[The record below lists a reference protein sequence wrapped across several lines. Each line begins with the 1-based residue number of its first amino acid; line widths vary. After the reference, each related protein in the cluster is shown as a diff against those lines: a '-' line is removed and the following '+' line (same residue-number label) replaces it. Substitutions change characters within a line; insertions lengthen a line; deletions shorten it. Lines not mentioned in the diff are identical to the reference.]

1 MKPIL
6 ILYVPVIHKG
16 YIDLLGKYKNI
27 VDTIYL
33 IGDDIV
39 TKISPYKEI
48 RCIHASTVWDFLNHT
63 VTIPLFSSIE
73 IFSVESDPRT
83 FSGKEVITLSNEVC
97 SAFAAQY
104 LGAARSVTF
113 DSDFLQWDGSLV
125 YSRSNV
131 HYDRVSTDAYDQ
143 AIMDTAIHESK
154 KSSDWWRRVGAVVI
168 HSSFPKETTFLKT
181 HNTHVPHEYT
191 PYMNGDPRDFVEAG
205 KDSHL
210 TSALHAEQAI
220 IAAAA
225 RHGISLEGLSLYIT
239 TFPCPVCAKLIAA
252 SGIKKL
258 FYATG
263 HASLDGETV
272 LRSAGIEIILVQ

>member
-6 ILYVPVIHKG
+6 VLYVPVIHKG
-16 YIDLLGKYKNI
+16 YIDLLEKYRST
-27 VDTIYL
+27 VDAIYL

-39 TKISPYKEI
+39 AKISPYKEI

-63 VTIPLFSSIE
+63 VTIPPFSSIE
-73 IFSVESDPRT
+73 IFSGESNPQT
-83 FSGKEVITLSNEVC
+83 FAGKDVITLSNEVC

-104 LGAARSVTF
+104 LRAAQSVTF
-113 DSDFLQWDGSLV
+113 DSDFLQWDSSLV
-125 YSRSNV
+125 YSQSDV
-131 HYDRVSTDAYDQ
+131 HYDRISIDSYDQ
-143 AIMDTAIHESK
+143 MMMDTATHEAH
-154 KSSDWWRRVGAVVI
+154 KSSDWWRRVGAIVI
-168 HSSFPKETTFLKT
+168 NPSFPKETTFLKT
-181 HNTHVPHEYT
+181 HNTHVPHEYI
-191 PYMNGDPRDFVEAG
+191 PYMNGDPRDFIEAG
-205 KDSHL
+205 KDGYL
-210 TSALHAEQAI
+210 TSAIHAEQAI

-225 RHGISLEGLSLYIT
+225 RHGMSLEGLSLYVT

-272 LRSAGIEIILVQ
+272 LKSAGIEIILVQ